1 MVFTSDDDSIW
12 EFDAPKFWNFTEE
25 TEQELPSDSWFSE
38 KTVSGP
44 SYPPHFYPPTPE
56 AYANRQTPAIPRE
69 RSLDPS
75 SSYSKKNEPITQ
87 KTSYDPLLS
96 APSSKKRPFGNDKS
110 QQDIK
115 SDASRKQKITS
126 NVFSRL
132 AQSNTIASISKMA
145 KPPDMK
151 YQAKLNHR
159 NTTAVTKKP
168 IINKRN
174 PTAITSATTT
184 SRKPYSKQS
193 EFVYR
198 RVEKLTVIDDPFST
212 ETNTTVATVQES
224 STTHQKQP
232 PRQEPISSTSHVSSN
247 QDKKDDTPLPPHMPF
262 TPPRQIIPD
271 WFFFNSPEKATIA
284 AIKDSPRKE
293 SPSFIKDQ
301 TSPPPQSKEKKTKV
315 PMFIQKNPFLEES
328 PSVKK
333 ATNLPAPPRYT
344 KLSTT
349 GRYLNIDNEPEEPP
363 QSIEHIKSPFEVAE
377 KEDIRH
383 IRHRRIIEDLRRRIY
398 KKDPRHIRHKK
409 IIEDLRLKV
418 AKAVREAAEKNK

>member
-1 MVFTSDDDSIW
+1 MVSTSDDDSIW
-12 EFDAPKFWNFTEE
+12 EFDAPKFWNFTGE

-56 AYANRQTPAIPRE
+56 AYTNRQTPAIARE
-69 RSLDPS
+69 RLLDQS
-75 SSYSKKNEPITQ
+75 SSYNKKNESMTQ

-96 APSSKKRPFGNDKS
+96 APNNKKRPFGNDKN
-110 QQDIK
+110 QQNIK
-115 SDASRKQKITS
+115 SGASKKQRITS

-151 YQAKLNHR
+151 HQAKLNHR

-168 IINKRN
+168 TTNKMN
-174 PTAITSATTT
+174 HTAITSATTT
-184 SRKPYSKQS
+184 SRKLYSKQS
-193 EFVYR
+193 EFVHR
-198 RVEKLTVIDDPFST
+198 HVENSTVIDDPLST
-212 ETNTTVATVQES
+212 EINPTVAKAQDS
-224 STTHQKQP
+224 STTHQKQS

-247 QDKKDDTPLPPHMPF
+247 QDKKDDTPLPPYIPF

-301 TSPPPQSKEKKTKV
+301 TSSPLQSKEKETRV

-333 ATNLPAPPRYT
+333 ATNLPAPSRYT

-349 GRYLNIDNEPEEPP
+349 GRYLNINNEPEGLL
-363 QSIEHIKSPFEVAE
+363 QSTENIKSPPKVVE

-398 KKDPRHIRHKK
+398 KKDPRHIRHKE